1 MRLVREV
8 LLTPPPHASPAA
20 GVCAFRF
27 PRICTL
33 HLLLARPAAGSQ
45 HALEP
50 PGRKQFQ
57 QLCCL
62 IWGPSYG
69 SNEGS
74 PSLWSLKGPFSPPLI
89 YAFPSP

>member
-1 MRLVREV
+1 MVREV
-8 LLTPPPHASPAA
+8 LLTLPPHASPAA

-50 PGRKQFQ
+50 PGEKAVPAAVLSHLGP
-57 QLCCL
+57 QL
-62 IWGPSYG
+62 W
-69 SNEGS
+69 
-74 PSLWSLKGPFSPPLI
+74 
-89 YAFPSP
+89 